1 MSTNEDLKLMLREK
15 ITQNIARQAELENEE
30 VNLEEAIWD
39 IKELLKFP
47 MPRGRIWTQQE
58 EVDMMTRQADYER
71 QLEEIR
77 DELQYKHKEKQALK
91 ESLLMAINT
100 GNKTSTI
107 DSVTRFIQN
116 PELLAHIAP
125 LTTKKCLTTK
135 KEGGKYYKSKKN
147 KKIRKVKKIRTMHKN
162 RRHKLIKF

>member
-77 DELQYKHKEKQALK
+77 DELQDKHKEKQALK

-107 DSVTRFIQN
+107 DSVTKFIQT
-116 PELLAHIAP
+116 PALLAHIAS
-125 LTTKKCLTTK
+125 LTTKK
-135 KEGGKYYKSKKN
+135 GGKYYKSKKN

-162 RRHKLIKF
+162 RRHKLIKL